1 MSLQLVRVASGP
13 ANTECIRQSCQL
25 CYYVCDNQNVRE
37 CAILQLIKAECMHS
51 SIWVFNFLCK
61 IILFSWSLVLV

>member
-51 SIWVFNFLCK
+51 SL
-61 IILFSWSLVLV
+61 